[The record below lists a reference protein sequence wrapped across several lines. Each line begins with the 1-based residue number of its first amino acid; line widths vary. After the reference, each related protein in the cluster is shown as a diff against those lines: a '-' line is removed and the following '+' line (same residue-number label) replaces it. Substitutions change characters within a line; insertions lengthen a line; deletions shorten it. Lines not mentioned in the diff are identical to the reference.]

1 MDRCK
6 IHTFNSRLTKE
17 SQVDDL
23 SKTQKKMEAY
33 AIAPTATDSMVKG
46 KTDMTQ
52 DSNLH

>member
-1 MDRCK
+1 M
-6 IHTFNSRLTKE
+6 
-17 SQVDDL
+17 DDL

-33 AIAPTATDSMVKG
+33 SIAPSATDSMAKG

>member
-33 AIAPTATDSMVKG
+33 SIAPAAIKG